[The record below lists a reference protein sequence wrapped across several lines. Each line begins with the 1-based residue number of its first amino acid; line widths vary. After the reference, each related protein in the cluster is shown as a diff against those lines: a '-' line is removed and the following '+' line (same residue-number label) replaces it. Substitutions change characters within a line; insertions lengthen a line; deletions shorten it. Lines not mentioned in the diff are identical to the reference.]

1 MPITHTKTELSA
13 PRGRLRLDI
22 MNALEELTGEE
33 EMGNCPAFVLTIDSE
48 KAEEFSAESAAS
60 ELIGTLTGK
69 VKRTAKI
76 TCNNMSMATYQRF
89 LAATSEVVVQAA
101 VAVTGEIRT
110 VVPGKIYQLGQ
121 TAANPIGVRN
131 VTAVTVKSE
140 DGATPYVAGE
150 DFNVD
155 PETGA
160 VQIVA
165 GGGIDA
171 GNVAFGYTPV
181 AGSYTRLKTGGNTSF
196 LSAIRVVADNAA
208 GSNKDW
214 YMPRCSLTPSG
225 DLPIVSNEVEFVKV
239 EFDVDVLK
247 SANAEAV
254 YVGGRPVA

>member
-1 MPITHTKTELSA
+1 MPIVHTKTELSA

-22 MNALEELTGEE
+22 FNALEEVTGEE
-33 EMGNCPAFVLTIDSE
+33 EMGNCPSFVLTIDSE
-48 KAEEFSAESAAS
+48 KAEEFSAETAGS

-89 LAATSEVVVQAA
+89 LAATSEVVVQSA
-101 VAVTGEIRT
+101 VAVTGELRT
-110 VVPGKIYQLGQ
+110 VTPGKIYQLGQ

-131 VTAVTVKSE
+131 VTAVSVKTE
-140 DGATPYVAGE
+140 DGTTPYVAGE

-160 VQIVA
+160 VQIIA
-165 GGGIDA
+165 GGGITA
-171 GNVAFGYTPV
+171 GVVQFGYTPV

-196 LSAIRVVADNAA
+196 LAAVRVVADNAS

-214 YMPRCSLTPSG
+214 YMPRVSMTPSG